1 MVDYLP
7 SKQRI
12 GVRSPLFAYY
22 IPTKQYQGLTLVRGR
37 IVPTVEQQ
45 FPKLTVR
52 GSNPFSPVVI
62 VLYKGCL
69 TLVEGLILTRG
80 GLV

>member
-22 IPTKQYQGLTLVRGR
+22 IPTKQYQGLTLVKGR

-52 GSNPFSPVVI
+52 GSNPFSPAYGSSLNI
-62 VLYKGCL
+62 HPMNLCG
-69 TLVEGLILTRG
+69 
-80 GLV
+80 